1 MRVLERER
9 GGHGDTESHC
19 EARQRGGVRPQA
31 TERRSPR
38 RLRGGKDPPRSGAS
52 GRGEAQPTPGLGP
65 PVSGSERTAFCCFKP
80 PVCGR
85 LLRQPQGLVLSPPA
99 RKPPPPGRPPLSQHP
114 HVLTG
119 CCGGDSGGRLTD
131 RDVRGGKPSRPERL
145 TLPEGAPGPPPPR
158 RGLTP
163 SLGVDDESPGLV
175 AAPAEHHA
183 HGLPVQ
189 PVHVDGVGGLARPE
203 QRPAVHVDAE
213 IVRLPVRALVRAGR
227 GQNGRL

>member
-1 MRVLERER
+1 MKPGR
-9 GGHGDTESHC
+9 GEGCGHKPQNAGSPGGC
-19 EARQRGGVRPQA
+19 EAGRTLP
-31 TERRSPR
+31 
-38 RLRGGKDPPRSGAS
+38 GAS
-52 GRGEAQPTPGLGP
+52 GGGEAPPTPGLGP
-65 PVSGSERTAFCCFKP
+65 PVVSGSERTAFCCFKP

-99 RKPPPPGRPPLSQHP
+99 RKPPPPGRPPLSHRP

-183 HGLPVQ
+183 HGVPVQ